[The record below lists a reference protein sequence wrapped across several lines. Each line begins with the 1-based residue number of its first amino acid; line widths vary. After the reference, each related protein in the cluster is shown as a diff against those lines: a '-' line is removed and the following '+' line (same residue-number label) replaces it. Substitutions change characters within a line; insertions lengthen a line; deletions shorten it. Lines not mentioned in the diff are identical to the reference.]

1 MLEKFLH
8 EEIMRSGLNDYLNM
22 HMYSNAETKDLWD
35 VFSKH
40 ANQSLEV
47 KVYSLVY
54 FPYTF
59 LCLCFYLISG
69 LVKKKIAFNLGHN
82 GFMDESNGLPDYIS
96 DSRRWQNHC
105 ESRSIF
111 IDRYNEP

>member
-47 KVYSLVY
+47 KVVEV
-54 FPYTF
+54 FQF
-59 LCLCFYLISG
+59 
-69 LVKKKIAFNLGHN
+69 
-82 GFMDESNGLPDYIS
+82 
-96 DSRRWQNHC
+96 
-105 ESRSIF
+105 
-111 IDRYNEP
+111 

>member
-47 KVYSLVY
+47 KVYCHCLLSIH
-54 FPYTF
+54 TF
-59 LCLCFYLISG
+59 LSHSSHF
-69 LVKKKIAFNLGHN
+69 
-82 GFMDESNGLPDYIS
+82 
-96 DSRRWQNHC
+96 
-105 ESRSIF
+105 
-111 IDRYNEP
+111 